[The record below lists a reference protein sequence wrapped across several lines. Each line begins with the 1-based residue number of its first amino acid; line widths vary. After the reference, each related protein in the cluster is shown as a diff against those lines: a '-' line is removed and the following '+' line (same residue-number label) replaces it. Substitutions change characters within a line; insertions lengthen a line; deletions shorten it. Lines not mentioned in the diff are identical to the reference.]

1 MMIRRNLLVALVLSL
16 VVFSV
21 SAADAQRTLEQ
32 KKIIGEDLH
41 RCVQDFNVDNNATNL
56 WNSLVGSALVRGYIN
71 DPIDGIGVERLAAS
85 GTHVQ
90 TVGDRSLACSKT
102 LLDLAYSIQEECLL
116 KDKAVIAQVIA
127 TLKEFGAKTAC
138 RLSWEETLKSIVC
151 CTRRNRYA

>member
-1 MMIRRNLLVALVLSL
+1 MMMQRKVLVVLILSS

-21 SAADAQRTLEQ
+21 SAADAQRTLKQENP
-32 KKIIGEDLH
+32 IGEELR
-41 RCVQDFNVDNNATNL
+41 RCVQEFNVDNNATNL

-71 DPIDGIGVERLAAS
+71 DPIDAIVVERLAAS

-102 LLDLAYSIQEECLL
+102 LLDLAYSLQEECLL

-127 TLKEFGAKTAC
+127 TLKEFGAKTAY
-138 RLSWEETLKSIVC
+138 RLSWEEMLKSIFC
-151 CTRRNRYA
+151 CTRRNRVA